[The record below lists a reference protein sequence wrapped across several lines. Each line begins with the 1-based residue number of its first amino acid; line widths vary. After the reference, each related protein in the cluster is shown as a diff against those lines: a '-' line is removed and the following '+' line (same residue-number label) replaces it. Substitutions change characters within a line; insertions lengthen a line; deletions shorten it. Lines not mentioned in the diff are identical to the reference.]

1 MLAVC
6 WRTCRLNINFESA
19 LNATEEYQR
28 VSEMCAMSTL
38 YSLWKRTPRRW
49 REHWRKILS
58 AVYSARPVAE
68 SVRNGTDSLAHHQ
81 RQQQLHKQFC
91 TEPGIIERPF
101 KLPLPVWRSISTD
114 DAESKERRSK
124 IRLQRSALTLFTEF
138 QLWMP
143 FWIVITFSTSSPPL
157 PTHRLQLPPVELSP
171 AIFQSPCWSSSRTAT
186 LPLPFSWRLSLHCHL
201 F

>member
-1 MLAVC
+1 MPLKSISELVKC
-6 WRTCRLNINFESA
+6 VQCLHSIRFESERQEGGENIGA
-19 LNATEEYQR
+19 N
-28 VSEMCAMSTL
+28 
-38 YSLWKRTPRRW
+38 
-49 REHWRKILS
+49 ILS

-138 QLWMP
+138 
-143 FWIVITFSTSSPPL
+143 
-157 PTHRLQLPPVELSP
+157 
-171 AIFQSPCWSSSRTAT
+171 
-186 LPLPFSWRLSLHCHL
+186 
-201 F
+201 